1 MTIDDNDGKP
11 SRLLN
16 HFSFERLKQWKH
28 PPPFIGLGVGAF
40 FLLQIRLHQNRK
52 YPILYVWREI
62 PPRTMNTT
70 IKPTALF
77 ADASA
82 GSVNQRIP

>member
-40 FLLQIRLHQNRK
+40 FFAANSTAPESQIPHFVCMAGN
-52 YPILYVWREI
+52 
-62 PPRTMNTT
+62 
-70 IKPTALF
+70 PT
-77 ADASA
+77 
-82 GSVNQRIP
+82 